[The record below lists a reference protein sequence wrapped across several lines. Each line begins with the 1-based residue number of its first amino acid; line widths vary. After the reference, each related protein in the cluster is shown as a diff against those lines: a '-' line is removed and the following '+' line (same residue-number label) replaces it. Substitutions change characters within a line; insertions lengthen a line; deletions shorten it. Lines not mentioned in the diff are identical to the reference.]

1 MYWHV
6 RVANQEQTNK
16 LFYKHCK
23 SIIKYSFVPDDDDDY
38 IDNGQE
44 KSDDTFGKGFVSLTT
59 STGIV
64 ISYHFSK
71 NSRPAFVEFKGF
83 GLNKDIRY
91 DVHYPIKS
99 HLKMAEFLKEWGEL
113 ARKEFLEGAE
123 I

>member
-6 RVANQEQTNK
+6 RVANEEQINK
-16 LFYKHCK
+16 LFNNHCK
-23 SIIKYSFVPDDDDDY
+23 NIVKYSFVPHDDDDY
-38 IDNGQE
+38 IYIGIDNSFYKGN
-44 KSDDTFGKGFVSLTT
+44 GFVSLTT

-71 NSRPAFVEFKGF
+71 NSRPTFVEFRGF

-91 DVHYPIKS
+91 DVYYPIKT
-99 HLKMAEFLKEWGEL
+99 HLPMANFLKEYGEK

>member
-6 RVANQEQTNK
+6 RVANQEQIHK
-16 LFYKHCK
+16 LFDKHCK
-23 SIIKYSFVPDDDDDY
+23 DIVKYSFVPRDDNDY
-38 IDNGQE
+38 IYNGIDNSFY
-44 KSDDTFGKGFVSLTT
+44 KGKGFVSLTT

-64 ISYHFSK
+64 IAYQFSK
-71 NSRPAFVEFKGF
+71 NSRPTFVEFRGF

-91 DVHYPIKS
+91 DVHYPIES

-113 ARKEFLEGAE
+113 ARKEFLEGSE

>member
-6 RVANQEQTNK
+6 RVANQEQINK
-16 LFYKHCK
+16 LFDNHCK
-23 SIIKYSFVPDDDDDY
+23 NIVKYSFVPRDDNDY
-38 IDNGQE
+38 IYNGIDNSFYKGN
-44 KSDDTFGKGFVSLTT
+44 GFVSLTT

-64 ISYHFSK
+64 ISYQFSK

-91 DVHYPIKS
+91 DVHYPIES
-99 HLKMAEFLKEWGEL
+99 HLPMANFLKEYGEK

>member
-6 RVANQEQTNK
+6 RVANEEQTNK
-16 LFYKHCK
+16 LFEKHCK
-23 SIIKYSFVPDDDDDY
+23 SIIKYSFTPDDDDY
-38 IDNGQE
+38 IDNGKE
-44 KSDDTFGKGFVSLTT
+44 NSDDTFGKGFVSLNT

-64 ISYHFSK
+64 ISYQFSK

-91 DVHYPIKS
+91 DVHYPIES

-113 ARKEFLEGAE
+113 ARKEFLKGAE